1 MSLDNFQKGSCFS
14 VNFDHS
20 DSHRNC
26 PDRKTCIKKVFWVQA
41 QAYTSI
47 HKLKNKSL
55 YQKCNKI
62 IAHFVTD
69 FAALFVELSVC
80 AFYLKF

>member
-1 MSLDNFQKGSCFS
+1 MAERIIKKIHVFYELQIMSLDNFQKGSCFS

-41 QAYTSI
+41 QAYASI
-47 HKLKNKSL
+47 HKLKK
-55 YQKCNKI
+55 
-62 IAHFVTD
+62 
-69 FAALFVELSVC
+69 
-80 AFYLKF
+80 